1 MEQEEVTGFGFQG
14 VALQGGGIGSTGSA
28 KIAGF
33 KVPIAS
39 VTAPLPV
46 EEGEKVK
53 EEAVAAKNFPPKKSG
68 KGGKKKR

>member
-1 MEQEEVTGFGFQG
+1 MGQEEVTGFGFQG

-33 KVPIAS
+33 KVPVAPAP
-39 VTAPLPV
+39 VTV
-46 EEGEKVK
+46 EEEVK
-53 EEAVAAKNFPPKKSG
+53 EEPVAAKNFPPKKSG